1 MDFTV
6 EVNPNA
12 ADAPGVLGNIA
23 TVSGTTPTGPI
34 PPRETVT
41 GLDPETGP
49 PGPVVLDIPRIA
61 GIETI
66 DADNNGDGTYSVSF
80 TVEAVNTGATRL
92 DNISLDLDLDD
103 TFTGVDSWTLEAVT
117 SDDFTVSSSYDGTND
132 IDLVAAD
139 VNSLEIGE
147 SGTVA
152 ILVMLVPGR
161 GGSVQLPDGADLDN
175 AAGSDGP
182 DDDSAE
188 ARVLGTFVQ
197 VGVYVTHFLAS
208 GWSPD
213 GVLVTDLSGITLDDD
228 LPLDFELVENIDLT
242 AAKETVSTTVTDE
255 RTVELTY
262 RVHAGNAGN
271 VEIRNLQITD
281 DLQDTFAG
289 LSFEVTTISSTDFAV
304 NSNFDGRVD
313 TNLLA
318 GSDTLAI
325 GAIGSVEF
333 TVIVDTATLTEGE
346 VTFDNIAF
354 ASGNSP
360 IGEPTETPTTPGSV
374 PVAPSGELTPT
385 TVTVE
390 IPDIESPPSALAFT
404 GIEVRDAVLL
414 ALILLTFGLLAVG
427 ATRRRKDESL
437 PE

>member
-1 MDFTV
+1 MYKRQT
-6 EVNPNA
+6 
-12 ADAPGVLGNIA
+12 
-23 TVSGTTPTGPI
+23 
-34 PPRETVT
+34 
-41 GLDPETGP
+41 
-49 PGPVVLDIPRIA
+49 
-61 GIETI
+61 
-66 DADNNGDGTYSVSF
+66 
-80 TVEAVNTGATRL
+80 
-92 DNISLDLDLDD
+92 
-103 TFTGVDSWTLEAVT
+103 
-117 SDDFTVSSSYDGTND
+117 
-132 IDLVAAD
+132 
-139 VNSLEIGE
+139 
-147 SGTVA
+147 
-152 ILVMLVPGR
+152 
-161 GGSVQLPDGADLDN
+161 Q
-175 AAGSDGP
+175 
-182 DDDSAE
+182 
-188 ARVLGTFVQ
+188 
-197 VGVYVTHFLAS
+197 FLAS

-213 GVLVTDLSGITLDDD
+213 GVLVTDLSGVTLDDD

-289 LSFEVTTISSTDFAV
+289 LSFEVTAISSTDFAV
-304 NSNFDGRVD
+304 NSNFDGRAD

-346 VTFDNIAF
+346 VTFDNIAH

-390 IPDIESPPSALAFT
+390 IPDIESAPPALAFT
-404 GIEVRDAVLL
+404 GIEVGDAVLF
-414 ALILLTFGLLAVG
+414 ALILLTVGLLALG